1 MPKILVRYA
10 EIGLKGKNLSFFE
23 NRLIKNVKKALGDN
37 LIQIIKLRKQFV
49 LSVSDKTKSL
59 EKLTQV
65 FGIAWFSPITVVKTD
80 LNSITKAAI
89 KLTGTPKTFA
99 LKVNRIE
106 KSVSFSSQEVA
117 IKVGNQV
124 RLKSKAKVN
133 LKNPEKSIFIDLYQD
148 STHLFIKKIPGPG
161 GLPVNSSGKVLSL
174 LSGGFDSIASS
185 YLLAKRGAMVDL
197 LHFHVFNDHQKIIDS
212 KINTITDQLKKY
224 TLSKKIFLASY
235 TPFQLASLE
244 IDSKLQKQEL
254 VVFRR
259 LMVKVG
265 QELAKKHGYQAL
277 VLGDSLGQVAS
288 QTMENIVAVD
298 QAVDIPI
305 FRPLIGMDK
314 KDIIAL
320 VKKINLYDQ
329 AIKPYKDC
337 CSLVS
342 KTPATKA
349 NLEKVKI
356 IEKDINI
363 NQVIKT
369 IIKKTD
375 HIIL

>member
-224 TLSKKIFLASY
+224 TLSKKIFLAS
-235 TPFQLASLE
+235 LE